1 MHTEPINAAVVA
13 GMDDRNAAVAG
24 FFDDLGRSLDRI
36 GRDLAANPTL
46 QQVARGNPVLVV
58 ARNGFLLLLKEGIGG
73 IAEAL
78 EKSGKLD
85 DVKRAWEGMGGDW
98 SAFMS
103 AYRQGLSKSRAGV
116 HALPDPWDW
125 QGWQSLTFRDAVK
138 RSLPDGLNPAWFGV
152 SGIDGIGR
160 RPRYDEDP
168 HFTGPPRE
176 DARPVGN
183 VWGTLSSVFQA
194 AGPVLAQV
202 FGAAGQQ
209 PPAATQQA
217 MQATTGPQ
225 TPIIANEALNALL
238 QQGIQLGTDA
248 ARRALEQATRPPGP
262 PPPAPA
268 VRLPPRSYPIRHRR
282 DPSTYPRPVPYY
294 ATGRGRDNTGVL
306 ILAAAAI
313 FAMASNGKKK

>member
-1 MHTEPINAAVVA
+1 MNAHPINAAVIA

-36 GRDLAANPTL
+36 GRDIAANPTL

-78 EKSGKLD
+78 EKSGKMD

-103 AYRQGLSKSRAGV
+103 AFRQGLAKSRAGV

-125 QGWQSLTFRDAVK
+125 SAWQSLTFRDAVR

-152 SGIDGIGR
+152 RGIDGIGR

-168 HFTGPPRE
+168 NFTGPPRE

-194 AGPVLAQV
+194 AGPVLSQI
-202 FGAAGQQ
+202 FGAAGQ
-209 PPAATQQA
+209 PPPPATQQA

-238 QQGIQLGTDA
+238 QNGIQLGTDA
-248 ARRALEQATRPPGP
+248 ARRALEQATRPQGP

-268 VRLPPRSYPIRHRR
+268 VRRPPVNAPVRFRR
-282 DPSTYPRPVPYY
+282 DPSTYPKPVPYY
-294 ATGRGRDNTGVL
+294 ANRRSDSSGAL
-306 ILAAAAI
+306 ILAAAVI
-313 FAMASNGKKK
+313 IAMSNGKAKK